1 MTQAS
6 APGWYRDPTGS
17 YEFRYWD
24 GSRWTNQVSTGGT
37 AGADPNPL
45 DLSVATTPPAPGSAA
60 PGSQPG
66 APPQIQVT
74 QKGGGSSIGSIVGV
88 ILGIV
93 AIVIL
98 IFVLMNLSGDDDA
111 DSPTEPPAT
120 TEAPSE
126 PPSDS

>member
-74 QKGGGSSIGSIVGV
+74 QKGGGSSVGSIVGV

-93 AIVIL
+93 G
-98 IFVLMNLSGDDDA
+98 FVPLLTGLVGWCPLYSVFRFRTNDRPGSRSA
-111 DSPTEPPAT
+111 A
-120 TEAPSE
+120 
-126 PPSDS
+126 